1 MKIKNILISQPVP
14 PEIEKSPYGDII
26 KKHGVHIEFHKF
38 FRIEGVTTR
47 EFRDERIYINE
58 FTAVVFN
65 SKHAVDQFF
74 RIAKEVRVEVPE
86 TMKYFCMS
94 ESIAF
99 YLQKYVQFRKRKIFH
114 ASDLSQ
120 MFDVIKKHKT
130 ENFLIPCSD
139 SHNKELPN
147 MFESIKAQYKEAIM
161 YRTLPAEMKELF
173 DIKSFDMIVFFSP
186 QGIRSLFYNWP
197 DYKQDNMLIGAF
209 GSTTAV
215 AATEAGL
222 VVNIPAPS
230 PTAPSMAMAIDQF
243 LTKFN
248 KK

>member
-14 PEIEKSPYGDII
+14 AEIEKSPYGEII

-38 FRIEGVTTR
+38 FKIEGVTIR

-58 FTAVVFN
+58 YTAIVFN

-74 RIAKEVRVEVPE
+74 RISKEVRVDVPE

-114 ASDLSQ
+114 APDVQQ
-120 MFDVIKKHKT
+120 MMDVVKKHKT
-130 ENFLIPCSD
+130 EKFLIPCSD

-147 MFESIKAQYKEAIM
+147 LFESIKVQFTEAIM
-161 YRTLPAEMKELF
+161 YRTLPAEMKDLV
-173 DIKSFDMIVFFSP
+173 DINSFDMIVFFSP

-197 DYKQDNMLIGAF
+197 DFQQGDKLIGAF
-209 GSTTAV
+209 GSTTAQ
-215 AATEAGL
+215 AATDAGL

-230 PTAPSMAMAIDQF
+230 ASAPSMTMAIDQY
-243 LTKFN
+243 LIKNN

>member
-1 MKIKNILISQPVP
+1 MKIKNILVSQPIP
-14 PEIEKSPYGDII
+14 AEIEKSPYGDII
-26 KKHGVHIEFHKF
+26 KKHGVHMEFHKF

-58 FTAVVFN
+58 YTAVVFN

-74 RIAKEVRVEVPE
+74 RISKEVRIDVPE

-114 ASDLSQ
+114 APDTTQ
-120 MFDVIKKHKT
+120 MLDIVKKHKG
-130 ENFLIPCSD
+130 EKFLIPCSD
-139 SHNKELPN
+139 SHNKEIPN
-147 MFESIKAQYKEAIM
+147 MFESLKATYKEAVM
-161 YRTLPAEMKELF
+161 YRTLPAEMKELV
-173 DIKSFDMIVFFSP
+173 DIQSFDMIVFFSP

-197 DYKQDNMLIGAF
+197 EFVQGEKLIGAF
-209 GSTTAV
+209 GSTTAQ

-222 VVNIPAPS
+222 VVNICAPS
-230 PTAPSMAMAIDQF
+230 PAAPSMTMAIDQY
-243 LTKFN
+243 LAKNN

>member
-1 MKIKNILISQPVP
+1 LKIKNILISQPVP
-14 PEIEKSPYGDII
+14 TEIEKSPYGDII
-26 KKHGVHIEFHKF
+26 KKHNVHIEFHKF

-74 RIAKEVRVEVPE
+74 RIAKEVRVDVPE

-114 ASDLSQ
+114 ASDISQ
-120 MFDVIKKHKT
+120 MMDIVKKHKT

-147 MFESIKAQYKEAIM
+147 LFESLKAQFREAIM

-173 DIKSFDMIVFFSP
+173 DINTFDMIVFFSP

-197 DYKQDNMLIGAF
+197 DFKQEEKLIGAF
-209 GSTTAV
+209 GSTTAL

-230 PTAPSMAMAIDQF
+230 ATAPSMAMAIDQF